1 MVYDNC
7 SSPDDRRARCEKYRL
22 SRFYRVHLIS
32 KEMDRMTNKKFKLA
46 AMSLALTACVA
57 ASPLSAGAEAPEAAA
72 DVQPSAAAD
81 TATEDKPS
89 PETVAAEEPAAEA
102 AADPV
107 EETPAQSTEEPPAQE
122 PEAAPAGDAAVLPAL
137 PGARPVV
144 VDMPAAEAPADAAG
158 EPAEAAEDPKDAA
171 DSAEET
177 AEDADAAEDAETPEP
192 PEIAIARP
200 DAAQPAVQPGIAA
213 PAIQPGGISVMLP
226 GETRQVAL
234 NTQASNEDGTVMGDF
249 ETVVKNAKA
258 GQEIILQEDYTGSLT
273 IFDWIRLNL
282 NKKTVTGT
290 ITVDLSGKKADGSRG
305 TVEIVNGTITG
316 GTESGVKIT
325 GAEGSEILL
334 KDLTITGNR
343 NDTSGYGGGGVCADS
358 GDLTIDHCRIT
369 DNTAANGSGGGV
381 SMGGKHGGTVENA
394 SLTIKDSVIS
404 GNTSTA
410 QGGGVY
416 AAVTDGSVS
425 ITGSTLSGNSAT
437 AQGGGISVSASGSTD
452 VTLSGNTILEN
463 TAGQDGGGIYLS
475 RPEQSETAPDTTICG
490 NTIQK
495 NSGKN
500 GGGIKLDNTS
510 ATLENNTILE
520 NTAQNAGGGLR
531 ADTRSAAVTCTLRN
545 NTIANNTAVTGGGI
559 SSGSSSLIYK
569 NEYTGYTCTIVME
582 SGSVTG
588 NTARTTLGTYGGGG
602 VHLTGNGS
610 RFVMKGGTIAGNN
623 ANCGGGIYSENYE
636 GISILGGAIQ
646 GNRAAKHGGGI
657 YIRNSM
663 PNRTIAGSVTNTVEQ
678 EVLDIGSTVVI
689 SGNTAGQLGGGIYA
703 DNGVTVRL
711 AGYLLNNHAGTAGA
725 DLYLTAGSTE
735 DKNRNVLV
743 LRRVSKDD
751 DWTLVDC
758 GHTID
763 GWYIDGDEDG
773 NNRWNADATV
783 DADGNEIPK
792 FIMNLDTLLDG
803 SDYTILQD
811 ENGDYVITVGGKALA
826 LKAAHAVIPPEPTPD
841 PEPTPGPN
849 PTPDPEPTPITPE
862 TPESPEVP
870 EAPGETPVTPIS
882 TPTQTVAP
890 SGTHLPQT
898 GTSLFAAL
906 AMALSGIA
914 LTAAGAWASLTGRRC
929 RH

>member
-122 PEAAPAGDAAVLPAL
+122 TEAAPAGDAAVLPAL

-200 DAAQPAVQPGIAA
+200 DSAQPAVQPGIAA

-273 IFDWIRLNL
+273 TFDWIRLNL

-437 AQGGGISVSASGSTD
+437 AQGGGISVSTSGSTD

-500 GGGIKLDNTS
+500 GGGI
-510 ATLENNTILE
+510 
-520 NTAQNAGGGLR
+520 
-531 ADTRSAAVTCTLRN
+531 
-545 NTIANNTAVTGGGI
+545 
-559 SSGSSSLIYK
+559 
-569 NEYTGYTCTIVME
+569 
-582 SGSVTG
+582 
-588 NTARTTLGTYGGGG
+588 
-602 VHLTGNGS
+602 
-610 RFVMKGGTIAGNN
+610 
-623 ANCGGGIYSENYE
+623 
-636 GISILGGAIQ
+636 
-646 GNRAAKHGGGI
+646 
-657 YIRNSM
+657 
-663 PNRTIAGSVTNTVEQ
+663 
-678 EVLDIGSTVVI
+678 
-689 SGNTAGQLGGGIYA
+689 YA

-725 DLYLTAGSTE
+725 DLYLTAGSAE
-735 DKNRNVLV
+735 DKNRNVLI

>member
-1 MVYDNC
+1 
-7 SSPDDRRARCEKYRL
+7 
-22 SRFYRVHLIS
+22 
-32 KEMDRMTNKKFKLA
+32 
-46 AMSLALTACVA
+46 MSLALTACVA

-107 EETPAQSTEEPPAQE
+107 EETPAQSTEEPSAQE

-144 VDMPAAEAPADAAG
+144 VDMPAAEAPADTAG

-258 GQEIILQEDYTGSLT
+258 GQEIVLQEDYTGSLT

-381 SMGGKHGGTVENA
+381 SMGSKHGGTVENA

-425 ITGSTLSGNSAT
+425 ITGS
-437 AQGGGISVSASGSTD
+437 
-452 VTLSGNTILEN
+452 TLSGNTILEN

-500 GGGIKLDNTS
+500 GGGI
-510 ATLENNTILE
+510 
-520 NTAQNAGGGLR
+520 
-531 ADTRSAAVTCTLRN
+531 
-545 NTIANNTAVTGGGI
+545 
-559 SSGSSSLIYK
+559 
-569 NEYTGYTCTIVME
+569 
-582 SGSVTG
+582 
-588 NTARTTLGTYGGGG
+588 
-602 VHLTGNGS
+602 
-610 RFVMKGGTIAGNN
+610 
-623 ANCGGGIYSENYE
+623 
-636 GISILGGAIQ
+636 
-646 GNRAAKHGGGI
+646 
-657 YIRNSM
+657 
-663 PNRTIAGSVTNTVEQ
+663 
-678 EVLDIGSTVVI
+678 
-689 SGNTAGQLGGGIYA
+689 YA

-725 DLYLTAGSTE
+725 DLYLTAGSAE
-735 DKNRNVLV
+735 DKNRNVLI

-758 GHTID
+758 GHT
-763 GWYIDGDEDG
+763 IDGDEDG

-811 ENGDYVITVGGKALA
+811 ENGDYVITVSGKALA

-849 PTPDPEPTPITPE
+849 STPDPEPTPITPE

>member
-1 MVYDNC
+1 MVCNNC

-158 EPAEAAEDPKDAA
+158 EPAEAAEDSKDAA

-334 KDLTITGNR
+334 KDLAITGNR

-500 GGGIKLDNTS
+500 GGGI
-510 ATLENNTILE
+510 
-520 NTAQNAGGGLR
+520 
-531 ADTRSAAVTCTLRN
+531 
-545 NTIANNTAVTGGGI
+545 
-559 SSGSSSLIYK
+559 
-569 NEYTGYTCTIVME
+569 
-582 SGSVTG
+582 
-588 NTARTTLGTYGGGG
+588 
-602 VHLTGNGS
+602 
-610 RFVMKGGTIAGNN
+610 
-623 ANCGGGIYSENYE
+623 
-636 GISILGGAIQ
+636 
-646 GNRAAKHGGGI
+646 

-725 DLYLTAGSTE
+725 DLYLTAGSAE
-735 DKNRNVLV
+735 DKNRNVLI

>member
-1 MVYDNC
+1 MVCNNC

-122 PEAAPAGDAAVLPAL
+122 PEAAPAGDAAILPAL

-381 SMGGKHGGTVENA
+381 SMGG
-394 SLTIKDSVIS
+394 
-404 GNTSTA
+404 
-410 QGGGVY
+410 
-416 AAVTDGSVS
+416 
-425 ITGSTLSGNSAT
+425 
-437 AQGGGISVSASGSTD
+437 
-452 VTLSGNTILEN
+452 
-463 TAGQDGGGIYLS
+463 
-475 RPEQSETAPDTTICG
+475 
-490 NTIQK
+490 
-495 NSGKN
+495 
-500 GGGIKLDNTS
+500 
-510 ATLENNTILE
+510 
-520 NTAQNAGGGLR
+520 
-531 ADTRSAAVTCTLRN
+531 
-545 NTIANNTAVTGGGI
+545 
-559 SSGSSSLIYK
+559 
-569 NEYTGYTCTIVME
+569 
-582 SGSVTG
+582 
-588 NTARTTLGTYGGGG
+588 
-602 VHLTGNGS
+602 
-610 RFVMKGGTIAGNN
+610 
-623 ANCGGGIYSENYE
+623 
-636 GISILGGAIQ
+636 
-646 GNRAAKHGGGI
+646 KHGGGI

-906 AMALSGIA
+906 AMALSGIV

>member
-1 MVYDNC
+1 MVCNNC

-122 PEAAPAGDAAVLPAL
+122 TEAAPAGDAAVLPAL

-158 EPAEAAEDPKDAA
+158 EPAEAAEDSKDAA

-316 GTESGVKIT
+316 
-325 GAEGSEILL
+325 
-334 KDLTITGNR
+334 NR

-410 QGGGVY
+410 QGGG
-416 AAVTDGSVS
+416 
-425 ITGSTLSGNSAT
+425 
-437 AQGGGISVSASGSTD
+437 
-452 VTLSGNTILEN
+452 
-463 TAGQDGGGIYLS
+463 GIYLS

-500 GGGIKLDNTS
+500 
-510 ATLENNTILE
+510 
-520 NTAQNAGGGLR
+520 
-531 ADTRSAAVTCTLRN
+531 
-545 NTIANNTAVTGGGI
+545 
-559 SSGSSSLIYK
+559 
-569 NEYTGYTCTIVME
+569 
-582 SGSVTG
+582 
-588 NTARTTLGTYGGGG
+588 
-602 VHLTGNGS
+602 
-610 RFVMKGGTIAGNN
+610 
-623 ANCGGGIYSENYE
+623 
-636 GISILGGAIQ
+636 
-646 GNRAAKHGGGI
+646 GGGI

-725 DLYLTAGSTE
+725 DLYLTAGSAE
-735 DKNRNVLV
+735 DKNRNVLI

>member
-1 MVYDNC
+1 
-7 SSPDDRRARCEKYRL
+7 
-22 SRFYRVHLIS
+22 
-32 KEMDRMTNKKFKLA
+32 
-46 AMSLALTACVA
+46 MSLALTACVA
-57 ASPLSAGAEAPEAAA
+57 ASPLSAG
-72 DVQPSAAAD
+72 
-81 TATEDKPS
+81 
-89 PETVAAEEPAAEA
+89 
-102 AADPV
+102 
-107 EETPAQSTEEPPAQE
+107 
-122 PEAAPAGDAAVLPAL
+122 
-137 PGARPVV
+137 
-144 VDMPAAEAPADAAG
+144 AEAPADAAG

-381 SMGGKHGGTVENA
+381 SMGSKHGGTVENA

-437 AQGGGISVSASGSTD
+437 AQGGGISVSTSGSTD

-463 TAGQDGGGIYLS
+463 TAGQD
-475 RPEQSETAPDTTICG
+475 
-490 NTIQK
+490 
-495 NSGKN
+495 
-500 GGGIKLDNTS
+500 
-510 ATLENNTILE
+510 
-520 NTAQNAGGGLR
+520 
-531 ADTRSAAVTCTLRN
+531 
-545 NTIANNTAVTGGGI
+545 
-559 SSGSSSLIYK
+559 
-569 NEYTGYTCTIVME
+569 
-582 SGSVTG
+582 
-588 NTARTTLGTYGGGG
+588 
-602 VHLTGNGS
+602 
-610 RFVMKGGTIAGNN
+610 
-623 ANCGGGIYSENYE
+623 GGGIYSENYE

-725 DLYLTAGSTE
+725 DLYLTAGSAE
-735 DKNRNVLV
+735 DKNRNVLI

-849 PTPDPEPTPITPE
+849 PTPDPEPTPNTEP
-862 TPESPEVP
+862 
-870 EAPGETPVTPIS
+870 
-882 TPTQTVAP
+882 P
-890 SGTHLPQT
+890 S
-898 GTSLFAAL
+898 
-906 AMALSGIA
+906 
-914 LTAAGAWASLTGRRC
+914 
-929 RH
+929 

>member
-1 MVYDNC
+1 
-7 SSPDDRRARCEKYRL
+7 
-22 SRFYRVHLIS
+22 
-32 KEMDRMTNKKFKLA
+32 MTNKKFKLA

-305 TVEIVNGTITG
+305 AVEIVNGTITG

-381 SMGGKHGGTVENA
+381 SMGG
-394 SLTIKDSVIS
+394 
-404 GNTSTA
+404 
-410 QGGGVY
+410 
-416 AAVTDGSVS
+416 
-425 ITGSTLSGNSAT
+425 
-437 AQGGGISVSASGSTD
+437 
-452 VTLSGNTILEN
+452 
-463 TAGQDGGGIYLS
+463 
-475 RPEQSETAPDTTICG
+475 
-490 NTIQK
+490 
-495 NSGKN
+495 
-500 GGGIKLDNTS
+500 
-510 ATLENNTILE
+510 
-520 NTAQNAGGGLR
+520 
-531 ADTRSAAVTCTLRN
+531 
-545 NTIANNTAVTGGGI
+545 
-559 SSGSSSLIYK
+559 
-569 NEYTGYTCTIVME
+569 
-582 SGSVTG
+582 
-588 NTARTTLGTYGGGG
+588 
-602 VHLTGNGS
+602 
-610 RFVMKGGTIAGNN
+610 
-623 ANCGGGIYSENYE
+623 
-636 GISILGGAIQ
+636 
-646 GNRAAKHGGGI
+646 KHGGGI

-914 LTAAGAWASLTGRRC
+914 LTAAGAWASLTGKYA

>member
-1 MVYDNC
+1 MKPTPV
-7 SSPDDRRARCEKYRL
+7 P
-22 SRFYRVHLIS
+22 
-32 KEMDRMTNKKFKLA
+32 
-46 AMSLALTACVA
+46 
-57 ASPLSAGAEAPEAAA
+57 AA

-89 PETVAAEEPAAEA
+89 PETVATEEPAAEA

-158 EPAEAAEDPKDAA
+158 EPAEAAEDSKDAA

-200 DAAQPAVQPGIAA
+200 DSAQPAVQPGIAA

-273 IFDWIRLNL
+273 TFDWIRLNL

-381 SMGGKHGGTVENA
+381 SMGGKHGGIVENA

-437 AQGGGISVSASGSTD
+437 AQGGGISVSTSGSTD

-500 GGGIKLDNTS
+500 GGGI
-510 ATLENNTILE
+510 
-520 NTAQNAGGGLR
+520 
-531 ADTRSAAVTCTLRN
+531 
-545 NTIANNTAVTGGGI
+545 
-559 SSGSSSLIYK
+559 
-569 NEYTGYTCTIVME
+569 
-582 SGSVTG
+582 
-588 NTARTTLGTYGGGG
+588 
-602 VHLTGNGS
+602 
-610 RFVMKGGTIAGNN
+610 
-623 ANCGGGIYSENYE
+623 
-636 GISILGGAIQ
+636 
-646 GNRAAKHGGGI
+646 
-657 YIRNSM
+657 
-663 PNRTIAGSVTNTVEQ
+663 
-678 EVLDIGSTVVI
+678 
-689 SGNTAGQLGGGIYA
+689 YA

-725 DLYLTAGSTE
+725 DLYLTAGSAE
-735 DKNRNVLV
+735 DKNRNVLI

>member
-1 MVYDNC
+1 M
-7 SSPDDRRARCEKYRL
+7 RL
-22 SRFYRVHLIS
+22 FGI
-32 KEMDRMTNKKFKLA
+32 F
-46 AMSLALTACVA
+46 SL
-57 ASPLSAGAEAPEAAA
+57 
-72 DVQPSAAAD
+72 
-81 TATEDKPS
+81 
-89 PETVAAEEPAAEA
+89 
-102 AADPV
+102 
-107 EETPAQSTEEPPAQE
+107 ST
-122 PEAAPAGDAAVLPAL
+122 VLPAL

-325 GAEGSEILL
+325 G
-334 KDLTITGNR
+334 
-343 NDTSGYGGGGVCADS
+343 
-358 GDLTIDHCRIT
+358 
-369 DNTAANGSGGGV
+369 
-381 SMGGKHGGTVENA
+381 
-394 SLTIKDSVIS
+394 
-404 GNTSTA
+404 
-410 QGGGVY
+410 
-416 AAVTDGSVS
+416 
-425 ITGSTLSGNSAT
+425 STLSGNSAT
-437 AQGGGISVSASGSTD
+437 AQGGGISVSTSGSTD

-500 GGGIKLDNTS
+500 
-510 ATLENNTILE
+510 
-520 NTAQNAGGGLR
+520 
-531 ADTRSAAVTCTLRN
+531 
-545 NTIANNTAVTGGGI
+545 
-559 SSGSSSLIYK
+559 
-569 NEYTGYTCTIVME
+569 
-582 SGSVTG
+582 
-588 NTARTTLGTYGGGG
+588 
-602 VHLTGNGS
+602 
-610 RFVMKGGTIAGNN
+610 
-623 ANCGGGIYSENYE
+623 
-636 GISILGGAIQ
+636 
-646 GNRAAKHGGGI
+646 GGGI

-725 DLYLTAGSTE
+725 DLYLTAGSAE
-735 DKNRNVLV
+735 DKNRNVLI

-849 PTPDPEPTPITPE
+849 PTPDPEPTPITPK

-914 LTAAGAWASLTGRRC
+914 LTAAGAWASLTGKYA

>member
-1 MVYDNC
+1 
-7 SSPDDRRARCEKYRL
+7 
-22 SRFYRVHLIS
+22 
-32 KEMDRMTNKKFKLA
+32 
-46 AMSLALTACVA
+46 MSLALTACVA

-122 PEAAPAGDAAVLPAL
+122 TEAAPSGDAAVLPAL

-192 PEIAIARP
+192 PEITIARP

-258 GQEIILQEDYTGSLT
+258 GQEIVLQEDYTGSLT
-273 IFDWIRLNL
+273 TFDWIRLNL

-305 TVEIVNGTITG
+305 AVEIVNGTITG

-425 ITGSTLSGNSAT
+425 ITGSTLSGN
-437 AQGGGISVSASGSTD
+437 
-452 VTLSGNTILEN
+452 TILEN
-463 TAGQDGGGIYLS
+463 TAGQDGGIYLS

-500 GGGIKLDNTS
+500 
-510 ATLENNTILE
+510 
-520 NTAQNAGGGLR
+520 
-531 ADTRSAAVTCTLRN
+531 
-545 NTIANNTAVTGGGI
+545 
-559 SSGSSSLIYK
+559 
-569 NEYTGYTCTIVME
+569 
-582 SGSVTG
+582 
-588 NTARTTLGTYGGGG
+588 
-602 VHLTGNGS
+602 
-610 RFVMKGGTIAGNN
+610 
-623 ANCGGGIYSENYE
+623 
-636 GISILGGAIQ
+636 
-646 GNRAAKHGGGI
+646 GGGI

-725 DLYLTAGSTE
+725 DLYLTAGSAE
-735 DKNRNVLV
+735 DKNRNALI

-811 ENGDYVITVGGKALA
+811 ENGDYVITVSGKALA

-849 PTPDPEPTPITPE
+849 PTPDPEPTPITPK

-914 LTAAGAWASLTGRRC
+914 LTAAGAWASLTGKYA

>member
-1 MVYDNC
+1 
-7 SSPDDRRARCEKYRL
+7 
-22 SRFYRVHLIS
+22 
-32 KEMDRMTNKKFKLA
+32 
-46 AMSLALTACVA
+46 MSLALTACVA
-57 ASPLSAGAEAPEAAA
+57 ASPLSAG
-72 DVQPSAAAD
+72 
-81 TATEDKPS
+81 
-89 PETVAAEEPAAEA
+89 
-102 AADPV
+102 
-107 EETPAQSTEEPPAQE
+107 
-122 PEAAPAGDAAVLPAL
+122 
-137 PGARPVV
+137 
-144 VDMPAAEAPADAAG
+144 AEAPADAAG

-343 NDTSGYGGGGVCADS
+343 NDTSGYGGGGV
-358 GDLTIDHCRIT
+358 
-369 DNTAANGSGGGV
+369 
-381 SMGGKHGGTVENA
+381 
-394 SLTIKDSVIS
+394 
-404 GNTSTA
+404 
-410 QGGGVY
+410 
-416 AAVTDGSVS
+416 
-425 ITGSTLSGNSAT
+425 
-437 AQGGGISVSASGSTD
+437 
-452 VTLSGNTILEN
+452 
-463 TAGQDGGGIYLS
+463 
-475 RPEQSETAPDTTICG
+475 
-490 NTIQK
+490 
-495 NSGKN
+495 
-500 GGGIKLDNTS
+500 
-510 ATLENNTILE
+510 
-520 NTAQNAGGGLR
+520 
-531 ADTRSAAVTCTLRN
+531 
-545 NTIANNTAVTGGGI
+545 
-559 SSGSSSLIYK
+559 
-569 NEYTGYTCTIVME
+569 
-582 SGSVTG
+582 
-588 NTARTTLGTYGGGG
+588 
-602 VHLTGNGS
+602 HLTGNGS

-657 YIRNSM
+657 YIRNSI

-725 DLYLTAGSTE
+725 DLYLTAGSAE
-735 DKNRNVLV
+735 DKNRNVLI

-811 ENGDYVITVGGKALA
+811 ENGDYVITVSGKALA

-849 PTPDPEPTPITPE
+849 STPDPEPTPITPE

-914 LTAAGAWASLTGRRC
+914 LTAAGAWASLTGKYA

>member
-1 MVYDNC
+1 
-7 SSPDDRRARCEKYRL
+7 
-22 SRFYRVHLIS
+22 
-32 KEMDRMTNKKFKLA
+32 
-46 AMSLALTACVA
+46 MSLALTACVA

-122 PEAAPAGDAAVLPAL
+122 TEAAPAGDAAVLPAL

-258 GQEIILQEDYTGSLT
+258 GQEIVLQEDYTGSLT

-381 SMGGKHGGTVENA
+381 SMGSKHGGTVENA
-394 SLTIKDSVIS
+394 FLTIKDSVIS

-425 ITGSTLSGNSAT
+425 I
-437 AQGGGISVSASGSTD
+437 
-452 VTLSGNTILEN
+452 
-463 TAGQDGGGIYLS
+463 
-475 RPEQSETAPDTTICG
+475 
-490 NTIQK
+490 
-495 NSGKN
+495 
-500 GGGIKLDNTS
+500 
-510 ATLENNTILE
+510 
-520 NTAQNAGGGLR
+520 
-531 ADTRSAAVTCTLRN
+531 
-545 NTIANNTAVTGGGI
+545 
-559 SSGSSSLIYK
+559 
-569 NEYTGYTCTIVME
+569 
-582 SGSVTG
+582 
-588 NTARTTLGTYGGGG
+588 
-602 VHLTGNGS
+602 
-610 RFVMKGGTIAGNN
+610 
-623 ANCGGGIYSENYE
+623 
-636 GISILGGAIQ
+636 
-646 GNRAAKHGGGI
+646 
-657 YIRNSM
+657 
-663 PNRTIAGSVTNTVEQ
+663 
-678 EVLDIGSTVVI
+678 IGSTVVI

-725 DLYLTAGSTE
+725 DLYLTAGSAE
-735 DKNRNVLV
+735 DKNRNVLI

-870 EAPGETPVTPIS
+870 VAPGETPVTPIS

-914 LTAAGAWASLTGRRC
+914 LTAAGAWASLTGKYA

>member
-1 MVYDNC
+1 
-7 SSPDDRRARCEKYRL
+7 
-22 SRFYRVHLIS
+22 
-32 KEMDRMTNKKFKLA
+32 MTNKKFKLA

-122 PEAAPAGDAAVLPAL
+122 PEAAPAGDAAILPAL

-258 GQEIILQEDYTGSLT
+258 GQEIVLQEDYTGSLT
-273 IFDWIRLNL
+273 TFDWIRLNL

-305 TVEIVNGTITG
+305 AVEIVNG
-316 GTESGVKIT
+316 
-325 GAEGSEILL
+325 
-334 KDLTITGNR
+334 TITGNR

-500 GGGIKLDNTS
+500 GGGI
-510 ATLENNTILE
+510 
-520 NTAQNAGGGLR
+520 
-531 ADTRSAAVTCTLRN
+531 
-545 NTIANNTAVTGGGI
+545 
-559 SSGSSSLIYK
+559 
-569 NEYTGYTCTIVME
+569 
-582 SGSVTG
+582 
-588 NTARTTLGTYGGGG
+588 
-602 VHLTGNGS
+602 
-610 RFVMKGGTIAGNN
+610 
-623 ANCGGGIYSENYE
+623 
-636 GISILGGAIQ
+636 
-646 GNRAAKHGGGI
+646 

-735 DKNRNVLV
+735 DKNRNVLI

-792 FIMNLDTLLDG
+792 FIMNLDALLDG

-849 PTPDPEPTPITPE
+849 STPDPEPTPITPE

-870 EAPGETPVTPIS
+870 VAPGETPVTPIS

>member
-1 MVYDNC
+1 
-7 SSPDDRRARCEKYRL
+7 
-22 SRFYRVHLIS
+22 
-32 KEMDRMTNKKFKLA
+32 
-46 AMSLALTACVA
+46 MS
-57 ASPLSAGAEAPEAAA
+57 
-72 DVQPSAAAD
+72 
-81 TATEDKPS
+81 
-89 PETVAAEEPAAEA
+89 EA

-122 PEAAPAGDAAVLPAL
+122 TEAAPAGDAAVLPAL

-343 NDTSGYGGGGVCADS
+343 NDTSGYGGGGV
-358 GDLTIDHCRIT
+358 
-369 DNTAANGSGGGV
+369 
-381 SMGGKHGGTVENA
+381 
-394 SLTIKDSVIS
+394 
-404 GNTSTA
+404 
-410 QGGGVY
+410 
-416 AAVTDGSVS
+416 
-425 ITGSTLSGNSAT
+425 
-437 AQGGGISVSASGSTD
+437 
-452 VTLSGNTILEN
+452 
-463 TAGQDGGGIYLS
+463 
-475 RPEQSETAPDTTICG
+475 
-490 NTIQK
+490 
-495 NSGKN
+495 
-500 GGGIKLDNTS
+500 
-510 ATLENNTILE
+510 
-520 NTAQNAGGGLR
+520 
-531 ADTRSAAVTCTLRN
+531 
-545 NTIANNTAVTGGGI
+545 
-559 SSGSSSLIYK
+559 
-569 NEYTGYTCTIVME
+569 
-582 SGSVTG
+582 
-588 NTARTTLGTYGGGG
+588 
-602 VHLTGNGS
+602 HLTGNGS

-657 YIRNSM
+657 YIHNSM

-725 DLYLTAGSTE
+725 DLYLTAGSSE
-735 DKNRNVLV
+735 DKNRNVLI

-811 ENGDYVITVGGKALA
+811 ENGDYVITVSGKALA

-849 PTPDPEPTPITPE
+849 STPDPEPTPITPE

-870 EAPGETPVTPIS
+870 VAPGETPVTPIS

-914 LTAAGAWASLTGRRC
+914 LTAAGAWASLTGKYA

>member
-1 MVYDNC
+1 MVCNNC

-343 NDTSGYGGGGVCADS
+343 NDTSGYGGGGV
-358 GDLTIDHCRIT
+358 
-369 DNTAANGSGGGV
+369 
-381 SMGGKHGGTVENA
+381 
-394 SLTIKDSVIS
+394 
-404 GNTSTA
+404 
-410 QGGGVY
+410 
-416 AAVTDGSVS
+416 
-425 ITGSTLSGNSAT
+425 
-437 AQGGGISVSASGSTD
+437 
-452 VTLSGNTILEN
+452 
-463 TAGQDGGGIYLS
+463 
-475 RPEQSETAPDTTICG
+475 
-490 NTIQK
+490 
-495 NSGKN
+495 
-500 GGGIKLDNTS
+500 
-510 ATLENNTILE
+510 
-520 NTAQNAGGGLR
+520 
-531 ADTRSAAVTCTLRN
+531 
-545 NTIANNTAVTGGGI
+545 
-559 SSGSSSLIYK
+559 
-569 NEYTGYTCTIVME
+569 
-582 SGSVTG
+582 
-588 NTARTTLGTYGGGG
+588 
-602 VHLTGNGS
+602 HLTGNGS

-657 YIRNSM
+657 YIRNSI

-725 DLYLTAGSTE
+725 DLYLTAGSVE
-735 DKNRNVLV
+735 DKNRNVLI

-870 EAPGETPVTPIS
+870 VAPGETPVTPIS

-914 LTAAGAWASLTGRRC
+914 LTAAGAWASLTGKYA

>member
-1 MVYDNC
+1 MVYNNC

-343 NDTSGYGGGGVCADS
+343 NDTSGYGGGGV
-358 GDLTIDHCRIT
+358 
-369 DNTAANGSGGGV
+369 
-381 SMGGKHGGTVENA
+381 
-394 SLTIKDSVIS
+394 
-404 GNTSTA
+404 
-410 QGGGVY
+410 
-416 AAVTDGSVS
+416 
-425 ITGSTLSGNSAT
+425 
-437 AQGGGISVSASGSTD
+437 
-452 VTLSGNTILEN
+452 
-463 TAGQDGGGIYLS
+463 
-475 RPEQSETAPDTTICG
+475 
-490 NTIQK
+490 
-495 NSGKN
+495 
-500 GGGIKLDNTS
+500 
-510 ATLENNTILE
+510 
-520 NTAQNAGGGLR
+520 
-531 ADTRSAAVTCTLRN
+531 
-545 NTIANNTAVTGGGI
+545 
-559 SSGSSSLIYK
+559 
-569 NEYTGYTCTIVME
+569 
-582 SGSVTG
+582 
-588 NTARTTLGTYGGGG
+588 
-602 VHLTGNGS
+602 HLTGNGS

-657 YIRNSM
+657 YIHNSM

-725 DLYLTAGSTE
+725 DLYLTAGSSE
-735 DKNRNVLV
+735 DKNRNVLI

-811 ENGDYVITVGGKALA
+811 ENGDYVITVSGKALA

-849 PTPDPEPTPITPE
+849 STPDPEPTPITPE

-870 EAPGETPVTPIS
+870 VAPGETPVTPIS

-914 LTAAGAWASLTGRRC
+914 LTAAGAWASLTGKYA

>member
-1 MVYDNC
+1 MVYNNC

-122 PEAAPAGDAAVLPAL
+122 TEAAPAGDAAVLPAL

-404 GNTSTA
+404 GSTSTA

-500 GGGIKLDNTS
+500 
-510 ATLENNTILE
+510 
-520 NTAQNAGGGLR
+520 
-531 ADTRSAAVTCTLRN
+531 
-545 NTIANNTAVTGGGI
+545 
-559 SSGSSSLIYK
+559 
-569 NEYTGYTCTIVME
+569 
-582 SGSVTG
+582 
-588 NTARTTLGTYGGGG
+588 
-602 VHLTGNGS
+602 
-610 RFVMKGGTIAGNN
+610 
-623 ANCGGGIYSENYE
+623 
-636 GISILGGAIQ
+636 
-646 GNRAAKHGGGI
+646 GGGI

-849 PTPDPEPTPITPE
+849 PTPDPEPTPISPE

>member
-1 MVYDNC
+1 
-7 SSPDDRRARCEKYRL
+7 
-22 SRFYRVHLIS
+22 
-32 KEMDRMTNKKFKLA
+32 MTNKKFKLA

-137 PGARPVV
+137 PGAHPVV

-158 EPAEAAEDPKDAA
+158 EPAEAAEDSKDAA
-171 DSAEET
+171 DSAEKT

-334 KDLTITGNR
+334 KDLAITGNR

-500 GGGIKLDNTS
+500 GGGI
-510 ATLENNTILE
+510 
-520 NTAQNAGGGLR
+520 
-531 ADTRSAAVTCTLRN
+531 
-545 NTIANNTAVTGGGI
+545 
-559 SSGSSSLIYK
+559 
-569 NEYTGYTCTIVME
+569 
-582 SGSVTG
+582 
-588 NTARTTLGTYGGGG
+588 
-602 VHLTGNGS
+602 
-610 RFVMKGGTIAGNN
+610 
-623 ANCGGGIYSENYE
+623 
-636 GISILGGAIQ
+636 
-646 GNRAAKHGGGI
+646 

-725 DLYLTAGSTE
+725 DLYLTAGSAE
-735 DKNRNVLV
+735 DKNRNVLI

-870 EAPGETPVTPIS
+870 EAPGETPVTSIS

>member
-1 MVYDNC
+1 
-7 SSPDDRRARCEKYRL
+7 
-22 SRFYRVHLIS
+22 
-32 KEMDRMTNKKFKLA
+32 
-46 AMSLALTACVA
+46 
-57 ASPLSAGAEAPEAAA
+57 
-72 DVQPSAAAD
+72 
-81 TATEDKPS
+81 
-89 PETVAAEEPAAEA
+89 
-102 AADPV
+102 
-107 EETPAQSTEEPPAQE
+107 
-122 PEAAPAGDAAVLPAL
+122 
-137 PGARPVV
+137 
-144 VDMPAAEAPADAAG
+144 MPAAEAPADAAG
-158 EPAEAAEDPKDAA
+158 EPAEAAEVPKDAA

-226 GETRQVAL
+226 GQTRQVAL

-258 GQEIILQEDYTGSLT
+258 GQEIVLQEDYTGSLT

-305 TVEIVNGTITG
+305 AVEIVNGTITG

-381 SMGGKHGGTVENA
+381 SMGSKHGGTVENA

-437 AQGGGISVSASGSTD
+437 AQGGGI
-452 VTLSGNTILEN
+452 
-463 TAGQDGGGIYLS
+463 
-475 RPEQSETAPDTTICG
+475 
-490 NTIQK
+490 
-495 NSGKN
+495 
-500 GGGIKLDNTS
+500 
-510 ATLENNTILE
+510 
-520 NTAQNAGGGLR
+520 
-531 ADTRSAAVTCTLRN
+531 
-545 NTIANNTAVTGGGI
+545 
-559 SSGSSSLIYK
+559 
-569 NEYTGYTCTIVME
+569 
-582 SGSVTG
+582 
-588 NTARTTLGTYGGGG
+588 
-602 VHLTGNGS
+602 
-610 RFVMKGGTIAGNN
+610 
-623 ANCGGGIYSENYE
+623 YSENYE

-646 GNRAAKHGGGI
+646 GNPAAKHGGGI

-725 DLYLTAGSTE
+725 DLYLTAGSAE
-735 DKNRNVLV
+735 DKNRNVLI

-811 ENGDYVITVGGKALA
+811 ENGDYIITVGGKALA

-870 EAPGETPVTPIS
+870 VAPGETPVTPIS
-882 TPTQTVAP
+882 TPTQTVTP
-890 SGTHLPQT
+890 SSTHLPQT

>member
-1 MVYDNC
+1 MVCSNC

-213 PAIQPGGISVMLP
+213 PAIQPGDISVMLP

-381 SMGGKHGGTVENA
+381 SMGSKHGGTVENA

-500 GGGIKLDNTS
+500 GGGI
-510 ATLENNTILE
+510 
-520 NTAQNAGGGLR
+520 
-531 ADTRSAAVTCTLRN
+531 
-545 NTIANNTAVTGGGI
+545 
-559 SSGSSSLIYK
+559 
-569 NEYTGYTCTIVME
+569 
-582 SGSVTG
+582 
-588 NTARTTLGTYGGGG
+588 
-602 VHLTGNGS
+602 
-610 RFVMKGGTIAGNN
+610 
-623 ANCGGGIYSENYE
+623 
-636 GISILGGAIQ
+636 
-646 GNRAAKHGGGI
+646 

-735 DKNRNVLV
+735 DKNRNVLI

-792 FIMNLDTLLDG
+792 FIMNLDALLDG

-870 EAPGETPVTPIS
+870 VAPGETPVTPIS

>member
-1 MVYDNC
+1 MVCNNC

-234 NTQASNEDGTVMGDF
+234 NAQASNEDGTVMGDF

-343 NDTSGYGGGGVCADS
+343 NDTSGYGGG
-358 GDLTIDHCRIT
+358 
-369 DNTAANGSGGGV
+369 V
-381 SMGGKHGGTVENA
+381 SMGGKHGETVENA

-410 QGGGVY
+410 QG
-416 AAVTDGSVS
+416 
-425 ITGSTLSGNSAT
+425 
-437 AQGGGISVSASGSTD
+437 
-452 VTLSGNTILEN
+452 
-463 TAGQDGGGIYLS
+463 GGGIYLS

-500 GGGIKLDNTS
+500 
-510 ATLENNTILE
+510 
-520 NTAQNAGGGLR
+520 
-531 ADTRSAAVTCTLRN
+531 
-545 NTIANNTAVTGGGI
+545 
-559 SSGSSSLIYK
+559 
-569 NEYTGYTCTIVME
+569 
-582 SGSVTG
+582 
-588 NTARTTLGTYGGGG
+588 
-602 VHLTGNGS
+602 
-610 RFVMKGGTIAGNN
+610 
-623 ANCGGGIYSENYE
+623 
-636 GISILGGAIQ
+636 
-646 GNRAAKHGGGI
+646 
-657 YIRNSM
+657 
-663 PNRTIAGSVTNTVEQ
+663 
-678 EVLDIGSTVVI
+678 
-689 SGNTAGQLGGGIYA
+689 GGGIYA

>member
-1 MVYDNC
+1 MVCNNC

-316 GTESGVKIT
+316 
-325 GAEGSEILL
+325 
-334 KDLTITGNR
+334 NR

-404 GNTSTA
+404 GNASTA

-437 AQGGGISVSASGSTD
+437 AQGGGISVSTSGSTD

-500 GGGIKLDNTS
+500 
-510 ATLENNTILE
+510 
-520 NTAQNAGGGLR
+520 
-531 ADTRSAAVTCTLRN
+531 
-545 NTIANNTAVTGGGI
+545 
-559 SSGSSSLIYK
+559 
-569 NEYTGYTCTIVME
+569 
-582 SGSVTG
+582 
-588 NTARTTLGTYGGGG
+588 
-602 VHLTGNGS
+602 
-610 RFVMKGGTIAGNN
+610 
-623 ANCGGGIYSENYE
+623 
-636 GISILGGAIQ
+636 
-646 GNRAAKHGGGI
+646 
-657 YIRNSM
+657 
-663 PNRTIAGSVTNTVEQ
+663 
-678 EVLDIGSTVVI
+678 
-689 SGNTAGQLGGGIYA
+689 GGGIYA

-870 EAPGETPVTPIS
+870 EAPDETPVTPIS

>member
-1 MVYDNC
+1 MVCNNC

-122 PEAAPAGDAAVLPAL
+122 TEAAPAGDAAVLPAL

-463 TAGQDGGGIYLS
+463 TAGQDGSGIYLS

-500 GGGIKLDNTS
+500 
-510 ATLENNTILE
+510 
-520 NTAQNAGGGLR
+520 
-531 ADTRSAAVTCTLRN
+531 
-545 NTIANNTAVTGGGI
+545 
-559 SSGSSSLIYK
+559 
-569 NEYTGYTCTIVME
+569 
-582 SGSVTG
+582 
-588 NTARTTLGTYGGGG
+588 
-602 VHLTGNGS
+602 
-610 RFVMKGGTIAGNN
+610 
-623 ANCGGGIYSENYE
+623 
-636 GISILGGAIQ
+636 
-646 GNRAAKHGGGI
+646 
-657 YIRNSM
+657 
-663 PNRTIAGSVTNTVEQ
+663 
-678 EVLDIGSTVVI
+678 
-689 SGNTAGQLGGGIYA
+689 GGGIYA

-725 DLYLTAGSTE
+725 DLYLTAGSAE
-735 DKNRNVLV
+735 DKNRNVLI

>member
-1 MVYDNC
+1 MVCNNC

-122 PEAAPAGDAAVLPAL
+122 TEAAPAGDAAVLPAL

-290 ITVDLSGKKADGSRG
+290 ITVDLSGKNADGSRG
-305 TVEIVNGTITG
+305 TVEIVNG
-316 GTESGVKIT
+316 
-325 GAEGSEILL
+325 
-334 KDLTITGNR
+334 TITGNR

-381 SMGGKHGGTVENA
+381 SMGG
-394 SLTIKDSVIS
+394 
-404 GNTSTA
+404 
-410 QGGGVY
+410 
-416 AAVTDGSVS
+416 
-425 ITGSTLSGNSAT
+425 
-437 AQGGGISVSASGSTD
+437 
-452 VTLSGNTILEN
+452 
-463 TAGQDGGGIYLS
+463 
-475 RPEQSETAPDTTICG
+475 
-490 NTIQK
+490 
-495 NSGKN
+495 
-500 GGGIKLDNTS
+500 
-510 ATLENNTILE
+510 
-520 NTAQNAGGGLR
+520 
-531 ADTRSAAVTCTLRN
+531 
-545 NTIANNTAVTGGGI
+545 
-559 SSGSSSLIYK
+559 
-569 NEYTGYTCTIVME
+569 
-582 SGSVTG
+582 
-588 NTARTTLGTYGGGG
+588 
-602 VHLTGNGS
+602 
-610 RFVMKGGTIAGNN
+610 
-623 ANCGGGIYSENYE
+623 
-636 GISILGGAIQ
+636 
-646 GNRAAKHGGGI
+646 KHGGGI

-725 DLYLTAGSTE
+725 DLYLTAGSAE
-735 DKNRNVLV
+735 DKNRNVLI

-914 LTAAGAWASLTGRRC
+914 LTAAGAWASLTGRHC

>member
-1 MVYDNC
+1 M
-7 SSPDDRRARCEKYRL
+7 
-22 SRFYRVHLIS
+22 HLIS

-177 AEDADAAEDAETPEP
+177 AEDADAAEEAETPEP

-425 ITGSTLSGNSAT
+425 ITGSTLSGN
-437 AQGGGISVSASGSTD
+437 
-452 VTLSGNTILEN
+452 TILEN

-500 GGGIKLDNTS
+500 
-510 ATLENNTILE
+510 
-520 NTAQNAGGGLR
+520 
-531 ADTRSAAVTCTLRN
+531 
-545 NTIANNTAVTGGGI
+545 
-559 SSGSSSLIYK
+559 
-569 NEYTGYTCTIVME
+569 
-582 SGSVTG
+582 
-588 NTARTTLGTYGGGG
+588 
-602 VHLTGNGS
+602 
-610 RFVMKGGTIAGNN
+610 
-623 ANCGGGIYSENYE
+623 
-636 GISILGGAIQ
+636 
-646 GNRAAKHGGGI
+646 GGGI

-725 DLYLTAGSTE
+725 DLYLTAGSAE
-735 DKNRNVLV
+735 DKNRNVLI

-849 PTPDPEPTPITPE
+849 PTPDPEPTPITPK

-870 EAPGETPVTPIS
+870 EAPGEPPVTPIS

-914 LTAAGAWASLTGRRC
+914 LTAAGAWASLTGKYA

>member
-1 MVYDNC
+1 
-7 SSPDDRRARCEKYRL
+7 
-22 SRFYRVHLIS
+22 
-32 KEMDRMTNKKFKLA
+32 MTNKKFKLA

-89 PETVAAEEPAAEA
+89 PETVATEEPAAEA

-158 EPAEAAEDPKDAA
+158 EPAEAAEDSKDAA

-200 DAAQPAVQPGIAA
+200 DSAQPAVQPGIAA

-273 IFDWIRLNL
+273 TFDWIRLNL

-381 SMGGKHGGTVENA
+381 SMGGKHGGIVENA

-437 AQGGGISVSASGSTD
+437 AQGGGISVSTSGSTD

-500 GGGIKLDNTS
+500 
-510 ATLENNTILE
+510 
-520 NTAQNAGGGLR
+520 
-531 ADTRSAAVTCTLRN
+531 
-545 NTIANNTAVTGGGI
+545 
-559 SSGSSSLIYK
+559 
-569 NEYTGYTCTIVME
+569 
-582 SGSVTG
+582 
-588 NTARTTLGTYGGGG
+588 
-602 VHLTGNGS
+602 
-610 RFVMKGGTIAGNN
+610 
-623 ANCGGGIYSENYE
+623 
-636 GISILGGAIQ
+636 
-646 GNRAAKHGGGI
+646 
-657 YIRNSM
+657 
-663 PNRTIAGSVTNTVEQ
+663 
-678 EVLDIGSTVVI
+678 
-689 SGNTAGQLGGGIYA
+689 GGGIYA

-849 PTPDPEPTPITPE
+849 STPDPEPTPITPE

-870 EAPGETPVTPIS
+870 VAPGETPVTPIS

>member
-1 MVYDNC
+1 
-7 SSPDDRRARCEKYRL
+7 
-22 SRFYRVHLIS
+22 
-32 KEMDRMTNKKFKLA
+32 MTNKKFKLA

-122 PEAAPAGDAAVLPAL
+122 TEAAPAGDAAVLPAL

-305 TVEIVNGTITG
+305 TVEIVNGTITVDLSGKKADGSRGTVEIVNGTITG

-463 TAGQDGGGIYLS
+463 TAGQDGSGIYLS

-500 GGGIKLDNTS
+500 
-510 ATLENNTILE
+510 
-520 NTAQNAGGGLR
+520 
-531 ADTRSAAVTCTLRN
+531 
-545 NTIANNTAVTGGGI
+545 
-559 SSGSSSLIYK
+559 
-569 NEYTGYTCTIVME
+569 
-582 SGSVTG
+582 
-588 NTARTTLGTYGGGG
+588 
-602 VHLTGNGS
+602 
-610 RFVMKGGTIAGNN
+610 
-623 ANCGGGIYSENYE
+623 
-636 GISILGGAIQ
+636 
-646 GNRAAKHGGGI
+646 
-657 YIRNSM
+657 
-663 PNRTIAGSVTNTVEQ
+663 
-678 EVLDIGSTVVI
+678 
-689 SGNTAGQLGGGIYA
+689 GGGIYA

-725 DLYLTAGSTE
+725 DLYLTAGSAE
-735 DKNRNVLV
+735 DKNRNVLI

-849 PTPDPEPTPITPE
+849 PTPDPEPTPITPK

-870 EAPGETPVTPIS
+870 VAPGETPVTPIS
-882 TPTQTVAP
+882 TPTQTVVP

>member
-1 MVYDNC
+1 
-7 SSPDDRRARCEKYRL
+7 
-22 SRFYRVHLIS
+22 
-32 KEMDRMTNKKFKLA
+32 
-46 AMSLALTACVA
+46 MSLALTACVA
-57 ASPLSAGAEAPEAAA
+57 ASPLSAG
-72 DVQPSAAAD
+72 
-81 TATEDKPS
+81 
-89 PETVAAEEPAAEA
+89 
-102 AADPV
+102 
-107 EETPAQSTEEPPAQE
+107 
-122 PEAAPAGDAAVLPAL
+122 
-137 PGARPVV
+137 
-144 VDMPAAEAPADAAG
+144 AEAPADAAG

-437 AQGGGISVSASGSTD
+437 AQGGGISVSTSGSTD

-463 TAGQDGGGIYLS
+463 TAGQ
-475 RPEQSETAPDTTICG
+475 
-490 NTIQK
+490 
-495 NSGKN
+495 
-500 GGGIKLDNTS
+500 
-510 ATLENNTILE
+510 
-520 NTAQNAGGGLR
+520 
-531 ADTRSAAVTCTLRN
+531 
-545 NTIANNTAVTGGGI
+545 
-559 SSGSSSLIYK
+559 
-569 NEYTGYTCTIVME
+569 
-582 SGSVTG
+582 
-588 NTARTTLGTYGGGG
+588 
-602 VHLTGNGS
+602 
-610 RFVMKGGTIAGNN
+610 
-623 ANCGGGIYSENYE
+623 
-636 GISILGGAIQ
+636 
-646 GNRAAKHGGGI
+646 HGGGI

-725 DLYLTAGSTE
+725 DLYLTAGSAE
-735 DKNRNVLV
+735 DKNRNVLI

-811 ENGDYVITVGGKALA
+811 ENGDYVITVSGKALA

-849 PTPDPEPTPITPE
+849 STPDPEPTPITPK

-914 LTAAGAWASLTGRRC
+914 LTAAGAWASLTGKYA

>member
-1 MVYDNC
+1 
-7 SSPDDRRARCEKYRL
+7 
-22 SRFYRVHLIS
+22 
-32 KEMDRMTNKKFKLA
+32 MTNKKFKLA

-192 PEIAIARP
+192 PEIAIARL

-316 GTESGVKIT
+316 STESGVKIT

-343 NDTSGYGGGGVCADS
+343 NDTSGYG
-358 GDLTIDHCRIT
+358 
-369 DNTAANGSGGGV
+369 
-381 SMGGKHGGTVENA
+381 
-394 SLTIKDSVIS
+394 
-404 GNTSTA
+404 
-410 QGGGVY
+410 
-416 AAVTDGSVS
+416 
-425 ITGSTLSGNSAT
+425 
-437 AQGGGISVSASGSTD
+437 
-452 VTLSGNTILEN
+452 
-463 TAGQDGGGIYLS
+463 
-475 RPEQSETAPDTTICG
+475 
-490 NTIQK
+490 
-495 NSGKN
+495 
-500 GGGIKLDNTS
+500 
-510 ATLENNTILE
+510 
-520 NTAQNAGGGLR
+520 
-531 ADTRSAAVTCTLRN
+531 
-545 NTIANNTAVTGGGI
+545 
-559 SSGSSSLIYK
+559 
-569 NEYTGYTCTIVME
+569 
-582 SGSVTG
+582 
-588 NTARTTLGTYGGGG
+588 
-602 VHLTGNGS
+602 
-610 RFVMKGGTIAGNN
+610 
-623 ANCGGGIYSENYE
+623 GGGIYSENYE

-826 LKAAHAVIPPEPTPD
+826 LKAAHAVIPLEPTPD

>member
-1 MVYDNC
+1 MVCNNC

-89 PETVAAEEPAAEA
+89 PETVAAEEPTAEA

-122 PEAAPAGDAAVLPAL
+122 TEAAPAGDAAVLPAL

-437 AQGGGISVSASGSTD
+437 AQGGGISVSTSGSTD

-500 GGGIKLDNTS
+500 
-510 ATLENNTILE
+510 
-520 NTAQNAGGGLR
+520 
-531 ADTRSAAVTCTLRN
+531 
-545 NTIANNTAVTGGGI
+545 
-559 SSGSSSLIYK
+559 
-569 NEYTGYTCTIVME
+569 
-582 SGSVTG
+582 
-588 NTARTTLGTYGGGG
+588 
-602 VHLTGNGS
+602 
-610 RFVMKGGTIAGNN
+610 
-623 ANCGGGIYSENYE
+623 
-636 GISILGGAIQ
+636 
-646 GNRAAKHGGGI
+646 GGGI

-725 DLYLTAGSTE
+725 DLYLTAGSAE

-743 LRRVSKDD
+743 LRRISKDD

-811 ENGDYVITVGGKALA
+811 ENGDYIITVGGKALA

>member
-1 MVYDNC
+1 M
-7 SSPDDRRARCEKYRL
+7 
-22 SRFYRVHLIS
+22 
-32 KEMDRMTNKKFKLA
+32 
-46 AMSLALTACVA
+46 
-57 ASPLSAGAEAPEAAA
+57 
-72 DVQPSAAAD
+72 
-81 TATEDKPS
+81 
-89 PETVAAEEPAAEA
+89 
-102 AADPV
+102 
-107 EETPAQSTEEPPAQE
+107 
-122 PEAAPAGDAAVLPAL
+122 
-137 PGARPVV
+137 
-144 VDMPAAEAPADAAG
+144 
-158 EPAEAAEDPKDAA
+158 
-171 DSAEET
+171 
-177 AEDADAAEDAETPEP
+177 
-192 PEIAIARP
+192 
-200 DAAQPAVQPGIAA
+200 
-213 PAIQPGGISVMLP
+213 
-226 GETRQVAL
+226 
-234 NTQASNEDGTVMGDF
+234 
-249 ETVVKNAKA
+249 
-258 GQEIILQEDYTGSLT
+258 
-273 IFDWIRLNL
+273 
-282 NKKTVTGT
+282 
-290 ITVDLSGKKADGSRG
+290 
-305 TVEIVNGTITG
+305 
-316 GTESGVKIT
+316 KIT

-334 KDLTITGNR
+334 KDLTITGSR

-381 SMGGKHGGTVENA
+381 SMGSKHGGTVENA

-410 QGGGVY
+410 Q
-416 AAVTDGSVS
+416 
-425 ITGSTLSGNSAT
+425 
-437 AQGGGISVSASGSTD
+437 
-452 VTLSGNTILEN
+452 
-463 TAGQDGGGIYLS
+463 
-475 RPEQSETAPDTTICG
+475 
-490 NTIQK
+490 
-495 NSGKN
+495 
-500 GGGIKLDNTS
+500 
-510 ATLENNTILE
+510 
-520 NTAQNAGGGLR
+520 
-531 ADTRSAAVTCTLRN
+531 
-545 NTIANNTAVTGGGI
+545 
-559 SSGSSSLIYK
+559 
-569 NEYTGYTCTIVME
+569 
-582 SGSVTG
+582 
-588 NTARTTLGTYGGGG
+588 GGGG

-725 DLYLTAGSTE
+725 DLYLTAGSAE
-735 DKNRNVLV
+735 DKNRNVLI

-811 ENGDYVITVGGKALA
+811 ENGDYVITVSGKALA

-849 PTPDPEPTPITPE
+849 STPDPEPTPITPK

-870 EAPGETPVTPIS
+870 VAPGETPVTPIS
-882 TPTQTVAP
+882 TPTQTVDP

-914 LTAAGAWASLTGRRC
+914 LTAAGAWASLTGKYA

>member
-1 MVYDNC
+1 
-7 SSPDDRRARCEKYRL
+7 
-22 SRFYRVHLIS
+22 
-32 KEMDRMTNKKFKLA
+32 MTNKKFKLA

-122 PEAAPAGDAAVLPAL
+122 TEAAPAGDAAVLPAL

-500 GGGIKLDNTS
+500 GGGI
-510 ATLENNTILE
+510 
-520 NTAQNAGGGLR
+520 
-531 ADTRSAAVTCTLRN
+531 
-545 NTIANNTAVTGGGI
+545 
-559 SSGSSSLIYK
+559 
-569 NEYTGYTCTIVME
+569 
-582 SGSVTG
+582 
-588 NTARTTLGTYGGGG
+588 
-602 VHLTGNGS
+602 
-610 RFVMKGGTIAGNN
+610 
-623 ANCGGGIYSENYE
+623 
-636 GISILGGAIQ
+636 
-646 GNRAAKHGGGI
+646 

-725 DLYLTAGSTE
+725 DLYLTAGSAE
-735 DKNRNVLV
+735 DKNRNVLI

-914 LTAAGAWASLTGRRC
+914 LTAAGAWASLTGKYA

>member
-1 MVYDNC
+1 
-7 SSPDDRRARCEKYRL
+7 
-22 SRFYRVHLIS
+22 
-32 KEMDRMTNKKFKLA
+32 MTNKKFKLA

-72 DVQPSAAAD
+72 DVHPSAAAD

-234 NTQASNEDGTVMGDF
+234 STQASNEDGTVMGDF

-500 GGGIKLDNTS
+500 GGGI
-510 ATLENNTILE
+510 
-520 NTAQNAGGGLR
+520 
-531 ADTRSAAVTCTLRN
+531 
-545 NTIANNTAVTGGGI
+545 
-559 SSGSSSLIYK
+559 
-569 NEYTGYTCTIVME
+569 
-582 SGSVTG
+582 
-588 NTARTTLGTYGGGG
+588 
-602 VHLTGNGS
+602 
-610 RFVMKGGTIAGNN
+610 
-623 ANCGGGIYSENYE
+623 
-636 GISILGGAIQ
+636 
-646 GNRAAKHGGGI
+646 

-725 DLYLTAGSTE
+725 DLYLTAGSAE
-735 DKNRNVLV
+735 DKNRNVLI

-870 EAPGETPVTPIS
+870 EAPGETPVTSIS

>member
-1 MVYDNC
+1 
-7 SSPDDRRARCEKYRL
+7 
-22 SRFYRVHLIS
+22 
-32 KEMDRMTNKKFKLA
+32 
-46 AMSLALTACVA
+46 MSLALTACVA

-122 PEAAPAGDAAVLPAL
+122 TEAAPAGDAAVLPAL

-258 GQEIILQEDYTGSLT
+258 GQEIVLQEDYTGSLT

-381 SMGGKHGGTVENA
+381 SMGSKHGGTVENA

-463 TAGQDGGGIYLS
+463 TAGQD
-475 RPEQSETAPDTTICG
+475 
-490 NTIQK
+490 
-495 NSGKN
+495 
-500 GGGIKLDNTS
+500 
-510 ATLENNTILE
+510 
-520 NTAQNAGGGLR
+520 
-531 ADTRSAAVTCTLRN
+531 
-545 NTIANNTAVTGGGI
+545 
-559 SSGSSSLIYK
+559 
-569 NEYTGYTCTIVME
+569 
-582 SGSVTG
+582 
-588 NTARTTLGTYGGGG
+588 
-602 VHLTGNGS
+602 
-610 RFVMKGGTIAGNN
+610 
-623 ANCGGGIYSENYE
+623 GGGIYSENYE

-725 DLYLTAGSTE
+725 DLYLTAGSAE
-735 DKNRNVLV
+735 DKNRNVLI

-751 DWTLVDC
+751 DWTLMDC

-849 PTPDPEPTPITPE
+849 PTPDPEPTPITPK

-914 LTAAGAWASLTGRRC
+914 LTAAGAWASLTGKYA

>member
-1 MVYDNC
+1 
-7 SSPDDRRARCEKYRL
+7 
-22 SRFYRVHLIS
+22 
-32 KEMDRMTNKKFKLA
+32 MTNKKFKLA

-234 NTQASNEDGTVMGDF
+234 NAQASNEDGTVMGDF

-343 NDTSGYGGGGVCADS
+343 NDTSGYGGG
-358 GDLTIDHCRIT
+358 
-369 DNTAANGSGGGV
+369 V
-381 SMGGKHGGTVENA
+381 SMGGKHGETVENA

-410 QGGGVY
+410 QG
-416 AAVTDGSVS
+416 
-425 ITGSTLSGNSAT
+425 
-437 AQGGGISVSASGSTD
+437 
-452 VTLSGNTILEN
+452 
-463 TAGQDGGGIYLS
+463 GGGIYLS

-500 GGGIKLDNTS
+500 GGGI
-510 ATLENNTILE
+510 
-520 NTAQNAGGGLR
+520 
-531 ADTRSAAVTCTLRN
+531 
-545 NTIANNTAVTGGGI
+545 
-559 SSGSSSLIYK
+559 
-569 NEYTGYTCTIVME
+569 
-582 SGSVTG
+582 
-588 NTARTTLGTYGGGG
+588 
-602 VHLTGNGS
+602 
-610 RFVMKGGTIAGNN
+610 
-623 ANCGGGIYSENYE
+623 
-636 GISILGGAIQ
+636 
-646 GNRAAKHGGGI
+646 
-657 YIRNSM
+657 
-663 PNRTIAGSVTNTVEQ
+663 
-678 EVLDIGSTVVI
+678 
-689 SGNTAGQLGGGIYA
+689 YA

-725 DLYLTAGSTE
+725 DLYLTAGSAE
-735 DKNRNVLV
+735 DKNRNVLI

-870 EAPGETPVTPIS
+870 EAPGETPVTSIS

>member
-1 MVYDNC
+1 MVYSNC

-234 NTQASNEDGTVMGDF
+234 STQASNEDGTVMGDF

-500 GGGIKLDNTS
+500 GGGI
-510 ATLENNTILE
+510 
-520 NTAQNAGGGLR
+520 
-531 ADTRSAAVTCTLRN
+531 
-545 NTIANNTAVTGGGI
+545 
-559 SSGSSSLIYK
+559 
-569 NEYTGYTCTIVME
+569 
-582 SGSVTG
+582 
-588 NTARTTLGTYGGGG
+588 
-602 VHLTGNGS
+602 
-610 RFVMKGGTIAGNN
+610 
-623 ANCGGGIYSENYE
+623 
-636 GISILGGAIQ
+636 
-646 GNRAAKHGGGI
+646 

-725 DLYLTAGSTE
+725 DLYLTAGSAE
-735 DKNRNVLV
+735 DKNRNVLI

-870 EAPGETPVTPIS
+870 EAPGETPVTSIS

>member
-1 MVYDNC
+1 MVCNNC

-158 EPAEAAEDPKDAA
+158 EPAEAAEDSKDAA

-305 TVEIVNGTITG
+305 AVEIVNG
-316 GTESGVKIT
+316 
-325 GAEGSEILL
+325 
-334 KDLTITGNR
+334 TITGNR

-500 GGGIKLDNTS
+500 GGGI
-510 ATLENNTILE
+510 
-520 NTAQNAGGGLR
+520 
-531 ADTRSAAVTCTLRN
+531 
-545 NTIANNTAVTGGGI
+545 
-559 SSGSSSLIYK
+559 
-569 NEYTGYTCTIVME
+569 
-582 SGSVTG
+582 
-588 NTARTTLGTYGGGG
+588 
-602 VHLTGNGS
+602 
-610 RFVMKGGTIAGNN
+610 
-623 ANCGGGIYSENYE
+623 
-636 GISILGGAIQ
+636 
-646 GNRAAKHGGGI
+646 
-657 YIRNSM
+657 
-663 PNRTIAGSVTNTVEQ
+663 
-678 EVLDIGSTVVI
+678 
-689 SGNTAGQLGGGIYA
+689 YA

-735 DKNRNVLV
+735 DKNRNVLI

-792 FIMNLDTLLDG
+792 FIMNLDALLDG

>member
-1 MVYDNC
+1 M
-7 SSPDDRRARCEKYRL
+7 
-22 SRFYRVHLIS
+22 
-32 KEMDRMTNKKFKLA
+32 
-46 AMSLALTACVA
+46 
-57 ASPLSAGAEAPEAAA
+57 
-72 DVQPSAAAD
+72 
-81 TATEDKPS
+81 
-89 PETVAAEEPAAEA
+89 
-102 AADPV
+102 
-107 EETPAQSTEEPPAQE
+107 
-122 PEAAPAGDAAVLPAL
+122 
-137 PGARPVV
+137 
-144 VDMPAAEAPADAAG
+144 
-158 EPAEAAEDPKDAA
+158 
-171 DSAEET
+171 
-177 AEDADAAEDAETPEP
+177 
-192 PEIAIARP
+192 
-200 DAAQPAVQPGIAA
+200 
-213 PAIQPGGISVMLP
+213 
-226 GETRQVAL
+226 
-234 NTQASNEDGTVMGDF
+234 
-249 ETVVKNAKA
+249 
-258 GQEIILQEDYTGSLT
+258 
-273 IFDWIRLNL
+273 
-282 NKKTVTGT
+282 
-290 ITVDLSGKKADGSRG
+290 
-305 TVEIVNGTITG
+305 NGTITG

-343 NDTSGYGGGGVCADS
+343 NDTSGYG
-358 GDLTIDHCRIT
+358 
-369 DNTAANGSGGGV
+369 
-381 SMGGKHGGTVENA
+381 
-394 SLTIKDSVIS
+394 
-404 GNTSTA
+404 
-410 QGGGVY
+410 
-416 AAVTDGSVS
+416 
-425 ITGSTLSGNSAT
+425 
-437 AQGGGISVSASGSTD
+437 
-452 VTLSGNTILEN
+452 
-463 TAGQDGGGIYLS
+463 
-475 RPEQSETAPDTTICG
+475 
-490 NTIQK
+490 
-495 NSGKN
+495 
-500 GGGIKLDNTS
+500 
-510 ATLENNTILE
+510 
-520 NTAQNAGGGLR
+520 
-531 ADTRSAAVTCTLRN
+531 
-545 NTIANNTAVTGGGI
+545 GGGI

-623 ANCGGGIYSENYE
+623 ANCGSGIYSENYE

-657 YIRNSM
+657 YILNSM

-725 DLYLTAGSTE
+725 DLYLTAGSAE
-735 DKNRNVLV
+735 DKNRNVLI

>member
-1 MVYDNC
+1 
-7 SSPDDRRARCEKYRL
+7 
-22 SRFYRVHLIS
+22 
-32 KEMDRMTNKKFKLA
+32 MTNKKFKLA

-463 TAGQDGGGIYLS
+463 TAGQDGGGIY
-475 RPEQSETAPDTTICG
+475 
-490 NTIQK
+490 
-495 NSGKN
+495 
-500 GGGIKLDNTS
+500 
-510 ATLENNTILE
+510 
-520 NTAQNAGGGLR
+520 
-531 ADTRSAAVTCTLRN
+531 
-545 NTIANNTAVTGGGI
+545 
-559 SSGSSSLIYK
+559 
-569 NEYTGYTCTIVME
+569 
-582 SGSVTG
+582 
-588 NTARTTLGTYGGGG
+588 
-602 VHLTGNGS
+602 
-610 RFVMKGGTIAGNN
+610 
-623 ANCGGGIYSENYE
+623 
-636 GISILGGAIQ
+636 
-646 GNRAAKHGGGI
+646 
-657 YIRNSM
+657 IRNSM

-725 DLYLTAGSTE
+725 DLYLTAGSDE
-735 DKNRNVLV
+735 DKNRNVLI

-849 PTPDPEPTPITPE
+849 STPDPEPTPITPE

-870 EAPGETPVTPIS
+870 VAPGETPVTPIS

-914 LTAAGAWASLTGRRC
+914 LTAAGAWASLTGKYA

>member
-1 MVYDNC
+1 
-7 SSPDDRRARCEKYRL
+7 
-22 SRFYRVHLIS
+22 
-32 KEMDRMTNKKFKLA
+32 
-46 AMSLALTACVA
+46 MSLALTACVA

-343 NDTSGYGGGGVCADS
+343 NDTSGYGGGGV
-358 GDLTIDHCRIT
+358 
-369 DNTAANGSGGGV
+369 
-381 SMGGKHGGTVENA
+381 
-394 SLTIKDSVIS
+394 
-404 GNTSTA
+404 
-410 QGGGVY
+410 
-416 AAVTDGSVS
+416 
-425 ITGSTLSGNSAT
+425 
-437 AQGGGISVSASGSTD
+437 
-452 VTLSGNTILEN
+452 
-463 TAGQDGGGIYLS
+463 
-475 RPEQSETAPDTTICG
+475 
-490 NTIQK
+490 
-495 NSGKN
+495 
-500 GGGIKLDNTS
+500 
-510 ATLENNTILE
+510 
-520 NTAQNAGGGLR
+520 
-531 ADTRSAAVTCTLRN
+531 
-545 NTIANNTAVTGGGI
+545 
-559 SSGSSSLIYK
+559 
-569 NEYTGYTCTIVME
+569 
-582 SGSVTG
+582 
-588 NTARTTLGTYGGGG
+588 
-602 VHLTGNGS
+602 HLTGNGS

-623 ANCGGGIYSENYE
+623 ANCGSGIYSENYE

-725 DLYLTAGSTE
+725 DLYLTAGSAE
-735 DKNRNVLV
+735 DKNRNVLI

-811 ENGDYVITVGGKALA
+811 ENGDYVITVSGKALA

-870 EAPGETPVTPIS
+870 VAPGETPVTPIS

-914 LTAAGAWASLTGRRC
+914 LTAAGAWASLTGKYA